1 MAEEL
6 RQKFAKN
13 LKFYREKAGLTQAQL
28 AKKLG
33 ITPRYIQQLEGRNV
47 PNTRLDTV
55 EQIARILKIDP
66 SALIL

>member
-13 LKFYREKAGLTQAQL
+13 LKFYREKAGMTQAQL

-47 PNTRLDTV
+47 PNVRLDTV
-55 EQIARILKIDP
+55 EQIAKILKVDP
-66 SALIL
+66 SALIM